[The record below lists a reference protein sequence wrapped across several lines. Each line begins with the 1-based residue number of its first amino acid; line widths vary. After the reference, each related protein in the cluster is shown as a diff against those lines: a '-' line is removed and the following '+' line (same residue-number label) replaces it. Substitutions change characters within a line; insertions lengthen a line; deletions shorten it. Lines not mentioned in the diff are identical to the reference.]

1 MLGDNIR
8 KITKDKKISIN
19 KLSKATSIS
28 LGYLS
33 DLENNKS
40 KNPSF
45 EKLNTIAK
53 ALGVPV
59 NVFFDNENIETNED
73 KIYKKSDKDMKI
85 IETALSKI
93 KAQGKEEINL
103 TDDEKNILNLYKN
116 LNDKDKAKFEGMM
129 ELKISEY
136 KDDKKII
143 SSTCPSIGEEIS

>member
-8 KITKDKKISIN
+8 KIRKDKKISIN

>member
-8 KITKDKKISIN
+8 KIRKDKKISIN

-73 KIYKKSDKDMKI
+73 KIYKKSDKDIKR
-85 IETALSKI
+85 IETALSKTKTQDKKEI
-93 KAQGKEEINL
+93 SLTDEEIH
-103 TDDEKNILNLYKN
+103 ILNLYKK
-116 LNDKDKAKFEGMM
+116 LNDKDKAKVEGIM
-129 ELKISEY
+129 ENKIDEY
-136 KDDKKII
+136 KNDKKII